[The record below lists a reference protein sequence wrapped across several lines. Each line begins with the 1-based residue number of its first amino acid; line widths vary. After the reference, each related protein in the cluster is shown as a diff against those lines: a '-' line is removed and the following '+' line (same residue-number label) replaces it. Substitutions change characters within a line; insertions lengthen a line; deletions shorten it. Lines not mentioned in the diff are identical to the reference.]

1 LTSHI
6 GITPDQPLNV
16 AAYAAIKRD
25 IVRCELKPGDLETE
39 TGLAGRYGVGRA
51 AVRSA
56 LNRLFQEGLVQPMPR
71 QGYRITPITLKTVRD
86 LFAVRVLLEPHAAR
100 LAAAQAGPS
109 ELERLAEL
117 CDAARYQLGD
127 SASAEEFLRL
137 NTAFH
142 VGIARASGNERLA
155 GIIASLL
162 DEMERLFHLGL
173 MLRDRNDEM
182 YHEHH
187 DLVDAL
193 TACDGERAARVVVE
207 QIEAARTMV
216 TDALLSSDSI
226 LTVNL
231 AAD

>member
-1 LTSHI
+1 MTSQA
-6 GITPDQPLNV
+6 GNTPNQPLN
-16 AAYAAIKRD
+16 ATAYAAIKRD
-25 IVRCELKPGDLETE
+25 IVRCELKPGNLVTE
-39 TGLAGRYGVGRA
+39 TGLAGRYDVGRA

-56 LNRLFQEGLVQPMPR
+56 LNRLFQEGLVQPVPR
-71 QGYRITPITLKTVRD
+71 QGYLIAPITLKTVRD
-86 LFAVRVLLEPHAAR
+86 LFAVRVLLEPEAAR
-100 LAAAQAGPS
+100 LAAAQAGPA
-109 ELERLAEL
+109 ELERLAGL

-187 DLVDAL
+187 DLVEAL
-193 TACDGERAARVVVE
+193 MAGDGERAARVVVE
-207 QIEAARTMV
+207 QIEAARRMV
-216 TDALLSSDSI
+216 TDALLTSDSI
-226 LTVNL
+226 LMMNL

>member
-1 LTSHI
+1 MTSHV
-6 GITPDQPLNV
+6 GTTSDQPLNV
-16 AAYAAIKRD
+16 TAYAAVKRD
-25 IVRCELKPGDLETE
+25 IVRCELRPGSLVTE
-39 TGLAGRYGVGRA
+39 TALATRYDVGRA

-56 LNRLFQEGLVQPMPR
+56 LNRLFQEGLVQPVPR
-71 QGYRITPITLKTVRD
+71 QGYRIAPITFKTVRD
-86 LFAVRVLLEPHAAR
+86 LFAVRVLLEPEAAC

-117 CDAARYQLGD
+117 CNAARYQLGD

-193 TACDGERAARVVVE
+193 TAGDGERAARVVIE
-207 QIEAARTMV
+207 QIEAARRMV
-216 TDALLSSDSI
+216 TEALLSSDSI
-226 LTVNL
+226 LTMNL